1 MYDEVRL
8 TNYLRQE
15 LISSLSRAHCG
26 MTEIK
31 LIQAESAELAGF
43 AGLGNE
49 SSFQVYRIASRPG
62 MDPDRGC
69 WSTRQ
74 ITAEPRRDLS
84 RCTSHR
90 WRCAS

>member
-43 AGLGNE
+43 AGTPGWVT
-49 SSFQVYRIASRPG
+49 SQVFKSTGLQVGPVWIRTGVAGRPG
-62 MDPDRGC
+62 K
-69 WSTRQ
+69 
-74 ITAEPRRDLS
+74 
-84 RCTSHR
+84 
-90 WRCAS
+90 